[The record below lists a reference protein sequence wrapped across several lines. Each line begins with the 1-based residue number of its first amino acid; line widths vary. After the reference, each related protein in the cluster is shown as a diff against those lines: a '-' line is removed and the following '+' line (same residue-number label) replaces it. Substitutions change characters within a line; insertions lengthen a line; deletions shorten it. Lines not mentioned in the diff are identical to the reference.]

1 MSEILLITLPPVIVF
16 LLCVCGCST
25 LMRRRYQMRNRLPYI
40 DNSTPVF
47 VPTVVQ
53 PQYTLQYS
61 GQYPGQYPGQ
71 YHNQYSVQPYPTQM
85 VPQTVPMVP
94 NPSAPPLP
102 SAPPYVV
109 EVPTTPYQPYPYA
122 HAHAHPHSQGV
133 GGQGYYAPNVLNA
146 QNPQS

>member
-40 DNSTPVF
+40 DNGTPVF

-53 PQYTLQYS
+53 PQYPLQYS
-61 GQYPGQYPGQ
+61 GQYPGQ
-71 YHNQYSVQPYPTQM
+71 YHNQYSTQPYATQM
-85 VPQTVPMVP
+85 VPQTVPMVS

-122 HAHAHPHSQGV
+122 HVQGV